1 MITTYQQ
8 QSIAPIP
15 HEMREEMILEHL
27 PQVHIIAS
35 RIHERLPQHVLLEDL
50 VSAGVLGLISAVDNF
65 DPSRNVKL
73 RTYAEHKI
81 RGYILNSIGKL
92 SGNSR
97 QLTKLRR
104 DVQAAIS
111 AAEQKTGE
119 TPAAEDICAELGMTL
134 EEYYSALSELQAA
147 SLGSLDAIDTED
159 PSNPALKYIAD
170 PSAKTPECI
179 VQRAALQELIQQSL
193 SEMPEQER
201 VVLSFY
207 YVEGLNLREIAEIMG
222 LHITRISQIKTQ
234 AILRMRSHLEKLWPG
249 PVDF

>member
-8 QSIAPIP
+8 QTVTTVTP
-15 HEMREEMILEHL
+15 EQREQMILEHL

-97 QLTKLRR
+97 HLTKLRR
-104 DVQAAIS
+104 DVQSAVS

-134 EEYYSALSELQAA
+134 DEYYAALNDLQAT
-147 SLGSLDAIDTED
+147 SLGSLDAIDADD
-159 PSNPALKYIAD
+159 PSHSLLKYIAD
-170 PSAKTPECI
+170 PAAKTPERI
-179 VQRAALQELIQQSL
+179 VQQAALQKLIQQSL
-193 SEMPEQER
+193 AEMPEQER

-207 YVEGLNLREIAEIMG
+207 YVEGLNLREIAEIME
-222 LHITRISQIKTQ
+222 LHISRISQIKTQ
-234 AILRMRSHLEKLWPG
+234 AILRLRTQLEKLWPG
-249 PVDF
+249 TVEF

>member
-8 QSIAPIP
+8 NLPAPVP
-15 HEMREEMILEHL
+15 HELREQMILEHL

-35 RIHERLPQHVLLEDL
+35 RIHERLPKHVLLEDL
-50 VSAGVLGLISAVDNF
+50 ISAGVLGLISAVDNF

-81 RGYILNSIGKL
+81 RGYILNSISKL

-111 AAEQKTGE
+111 VVEERTGE

-134 EEYYSALSELQAA
+134 DEYHAALNDLQAM
-147 SLGSLDAIDTED
+147 SLGSLDSMD
-159 PSNPALKYIAD
+159 PGDDDHSALKYIAD
-170 PSAKTPECI
+170 PTAMTPERI
-179 VQRAALQELIQQSL
+179 VEHAELQTLIQRSL
-193 SEMPEQER
+193 TAMPDQER

-207 YVEGLNLREIAEIMG
+207 YVEGLNLREIAEIMQ
-222 LHITRISQIKTQ
+222 LHVTRISQIKTQ
-234 AILRMRSHLEKLWPG
+234 AILRLRSHLEKLWPG
-249 PVDF
+249 RVDI